1 MLYLVIAQQARLGLI
16 TQKKM
21 HLFAFFACNCCF
33 FFVALSVGWG
43 EILMGSVVLSLKI
56 LVT

>member
-1 MLYLVIAQQARLGLI
+1 VIAQQARLGLI